1 MKILFMGTTDFAV
14 SCLDAMR
21 QAGYEAE
28 AVVTKTDKPKNRGM
42 KLQFSAVK
50 EYALQNDI
58 PVYQP
63 ETLKTE
69 DAQEALRAYG
79 ADLFVVVAYGKL
91 LPKAVLDMPRLGCI
105 NVHAS
110 LLPKYRGAAPINRAI
125 LEGETET
132 GVTIMHM
139 AKECDTGDMILQR
152 KMTIDPDMNAEE
164 LFAALAALGADAISD
179 AIRAIE
185 NGTAARTKQD
195 DSLATYAPMLS
206 RELSPIDWTKSMEQV
221 FNQIRGLVDW
231 PCATMELG
239 GATLKLFKAVR
250 GGGSKEL
257 PGKMKATKQ
266 GIEVT
271 CGDGKCLTVTE
282 LQAEGGKRMAA
293 SAYLNGKR
301 IAAGAYLN

>member
-1 MKILFMGTTDFAV
+1 MKIVFMGTPAFARTILERLIADGHELCGV
-14 SCLDAMR
+14 FT
-21 QAGYEAE
+21 QP
-28 AVVTKTDKPKNRGM
+28 DKPRNRG
-42 KLQFSAVK
+42 KVTPSPVK
-50 EYALQNDI
+50 ECALAHDI

-63 ETLKTE
+63 VKMRDGT
-69 DAQEALRAYG
+69 ALAEMQALSPELAVVAAYG
-79 ADLFVVVAYGKL
+79 RI
-91 LPKAVLDMPRLGCI
+91 LPEDMLAVPHLGCI

-110 LLPKYRGAAPINRAI
+110 LLPKYRGAAPINRAV

>member
-1 MKILFMGTTDFAV
+1 MKIVFMGTPAFARTILERLIADGHELCGV
-14 SCLDAMR
+14 FT
-21 QAGYEAE
+21 QP
-28 AVVTKTDKPKNRGM
+28 DKPRNRG
-42 KLQFSAVK
+42 KVTPSPVK
-50 EYALQNDI
+50 ECALAHDI

-63 ETLKTE
+63 VKMRDGT
-69 DAQEALRAYG
+69 ALAEMQALSPELAVVAAYG
-79 ADLFVVVAYGKL
+79 RI
-91 LPKAVLDMPRLGCI
+91 LPEDMLAVPHLGCI

-164 LFAALAALGADAISD
+164 LFAALAAMGADAISD

>member
-1 MKILFMGTTDFAV
+1 MRIVFMGTPAFARTILERLIADGHELCGV
-14 SCLDAMR
+14 FT
-21 QAGYEAE
+21 QP
-28 AVVTKTDKPKNRGM
+28 DKPRNRG
-42 KLQFSAVK
+42 KVTPSPVK
-50 EYALQNDI
+50 ECALTHNI

-63 ETLKTE
+63 VKMRDGTALA
-69 DAQEALRAYG
+69 DLEALSPELAVVAAYG
-79 ADLFVVVAYGKL
+79 RI
-91 LPKAVLDMPRLGCI
+91 LPEDMLAVPPMGCI

-152 KMTIDPDMNAEE
+152 KMPIDPDMNAEE
-164 LFAALAALGADAISD
+164 LFTALADLGADAISE

-195 DSLATYAPMLS
+195 DSAATYAPMLS
-206 RELSPIDWTKSMEQV
+206 RELSPIDWTMDMERI

-231 PCATMELG
+231 PCATMQID
-239 GATLKLFKAVR
+239 GAALKLYRAVR
-250 GGGSKEL
+250 GGESQEQ
-257 PGKMKATKQ
+257 PGRMKASKR

-271 CGDGKCLTVTE
+271 CGDGKSLIVTE

-293 SAYLNGKR
+293 GAYLNGKR
-301 IAAGAYLN
+301 IAAGTYLN